1 MSEDDAGLAD
11 GQGAVRILAGLAA
24 EDRGESDLRP
34 PLVLL
39 HGLSFDRSMWRPAL
53 SELQTLDPGRRS
65 LALDLPGH
73 GDSAAWPS
81 HDIASVADGVH
92 RAVTEAGLDAPVVV
106 GHSMAAI
113 VASVYASRHPA
124 RGVINVDQSL
134 ETAPFATMLQSLAD
148 QLRGPAFPA
157 MWEHFAASMH
167 IELLPPAGQDLVR
180 ATSRP
185 DQDLVLS
192 YWREVLERPVEE
204 ITEQVAQGMALVRE
218 SGTPYV
224 IVAGAEPDADYRSW
238 LRAMLPQATVIV
250 WPESGHFPHL
260 AHPRDFAQVLAST
273 ADWG

>member
-1 MSEDDAGLAD
+1 MSEDDAGLAE

-73 GDSAAWPS
+73 GDSASWPS

-92 RAVTEAGLDAPVVV
+92 RAATEAGLDAPVVV
-106 GHSMAAI
+106 GHSLAAI

-134 ETAPFATMLQSLAD
+134 ETAPFATTLQSLAD
-148 QLRGPAFPA
+148 KLRGPDFPV
-157 MWEHFAASMH
+157 MWDHFAASMH

-180 ATSRP
+180 TTSRP
-185 DQDLVLS
+185 GQDLVLS
-192 YWREVLERPVEE
+192 YWKEVLERPVEE
-204 ITEQVAQGMALVRE
+204 TAEQVAQGMALVRE
-218 SGTPYV
+218 SGTPHV

-238 LRAMLPQATVIV
+238 LCAMLPQATVIV

-273 ADWG
+273 ADWA